1 MIAVYAMGGGLGHL
15 SRARRVLQALGC
27 APADAAILSASPLA
41 RGPGIVPVPRHLA
54 RSGAEFGAWLKKKL
68 RALAPSA
75 VVVDAF
81 PLGILGEL
89 ADARVLPEVPL
100 YHVARLLKWN
110 AYRAACAAQM
120 RGTPRRYDASFA
132 VETLAPAH
140 AAFLASHSGSFRSMD
155 LPFHPHAVRENPL
168 AQLPRPVWLVVHS
181 GPDDEV
187 RALLEFASMTAGNE
201 HAAPQ
206 YVVVTPRVLELPAGV
221 TRIAHPRAWELFAA
235 ADRIVTACGFNSML
249 EAAPWRG
256 KHLFLPLERRFDD
269 QHLRAAR
276 AARRRC

>member
-15 SRARRVLQALGC
+15 ARARRVLQALGC
-27 APADAAILSASPLA
+27 APADAAILTASPLA
-41 RGPGIVPVPRHLA
+41 RGPGIVPVPRRLA
-54 RSGAEFGAWLKKKL
+54 QSRVEFSAWLKKKL

-81 PLGILGEL
+81 ALGILGEL
-89 ADARVLPEVPL
+89 ADPRVLPEVPL

-110 AYRAACAAQM
+110 AYRGAFA
-120 RGTPRRYDASFA
+120 GTPRRYE
-132 VETLAPAH
+132 ETLAVEPLTPRH
-140 AAFLASHSGSFRSMD
+140 EDFLQMHSASFRATA
-155 LPFHPHAVRENPL
+155 LPLEIQSAGEDPFRN
-168 AQLPRPVWLVVHS
+168 RPAWLVVHS
-181 GPDDEV
+181 GPASEV
-187 RALLEFASMTAGNE
+187 RALLEFASLQARKEN
-201 HAAPQ
+201 AAPR
-206 YVVVTPRVLELPAGV
+206 YVVVTPRALELPAGV

-276 AARRRC
+276 AARGRC